1 MSAHDVFFVQSLFD
15 LVCRNGQ
22 ITAIKHRD
30 VSRQDPDRDLVKFDR
45 PGFGNYDSTANSW
58 RIAINFMPIPLPS
71 FIYGTAWKKDA
82 TAPLVRAAVN
92 AGFKAIDT
100 ANQPRHY
107 SEALVGEALAALVAE
122 GVSRDSLFLQT
133 KFTPLNGHDQRIPY
147 DPRASLTSQVQQ
159 SFESSLRNL
168 RTDRVDSYLLH
179 GPYSYPGLGREDWEV
194 WSAIEAIHNS
204 GRVGMIGV
212 SNVNALQVAAL
223 LDSAEIKP
231 MVVQNRCF
239 ANRGWDRDVRTI
251 CREHGIMYQGFSLLT
266 ANPYVLRHPRVRSI
280 AERLGVDTPQVIF
293 RFAMQAGMVP
303 LTGTTSLEHMKE
315 DLTVSDIELT
325 AEEVKLIESIEE

>member
-1 MSAHDVFFVQSLFD
+1 
-15 LVCRNGQ
+15 
-22 ITAIKHRD
+22 
-30 VSRQDPDRDLVKFDR
+30 
-45 PGFGNYDSTANSW
+45 
-58 RIAINFMPIPLPS
+58 MPISIPPS

-82 TAPLVRAAVN
+82 TASLVRGAVT
-92 AGFKAIDT
+92 AGFRAIDT

-107 SEALVGEALAALVAE
+107 SEALVGEALAALA
-122 GVSRDSLFLQT
+122 GQSVSRDSLFIQT
-133 KFTPLNGHDQRIPY
+133 KFTPLGGHDHRIPY
-147 DPRASLTSQVQQ
+147 DPRASLTSQVSQ
-159 SFESSLRNL
+159 SFESSLQNL
-168 RTDRVDSYLLH
+168 KTDHVDSYLLH

-204 GRVGMIGV
+204 GRAGMVGV

-251 CREHGIMYQGFSLLT
+251 CRQHGIMYQGFSLLT
-266 ANPYVLRHPRVRSI
+266 ANPYVLQHPGVLSI
-280 AERLGVDTPQVIF
+280 AKRLGVGTPQVIF

-303 LTGTTSLEHMKE
+303 LTGTTSREHMKQ

-325 AEEVKLIESIEE
+325 AEEVKLIESIEG